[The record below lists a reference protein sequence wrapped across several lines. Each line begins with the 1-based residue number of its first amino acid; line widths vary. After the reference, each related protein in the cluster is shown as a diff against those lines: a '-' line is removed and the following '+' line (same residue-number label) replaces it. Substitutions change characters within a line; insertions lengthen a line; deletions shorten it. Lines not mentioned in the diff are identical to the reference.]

1 MNDMALRQ
9 SPVRTLACL
18 AAKSAKAQKGTGPST
33 PEGKARVA
41 LNALQHGGRTDRLPE
56 GLLRAGDQDGE
67 PLYRWFGAEITA
79 TFGTGRRGEERRA
92 DQIAAAAAPGAR
104 LGGLTSKA
112 GMSFSFMGIMLTTP
126 PSIKDSDGGLAW
138 RIGRSC

>member
-1 MNDMALRQ
+1 MPTLRPPPL
-9 SPVRTLACL
+9 SRHLVDTTLACL
-18 AAKSAKAQKGTGPST
+18 AAKRVKAQKGTGPST

-56 GLLRAGDQDGE
+56 GLLRAGDRDGE

-79 TFGTGRRGEERRA
+79 TFGTGRRGEERRARYRTVPGRA

-112 GMSFSFMGIMLTTP
+112 GMSFSFM
-126 PSIKDSDGGLAW
+126 
-138 RIGRSC
+138 